1 MCSNRWPG
9 DWRSEYRM
17 SIIGRQRRRRDK
29 RRGQRWR
36 WSARGRRKNARR
48 LVMLWGTLIRVGRY
62 RAAIGV
68 HDNRLGRLTGA
79 HRHRQDGALPDGRHE
94 SGRHCRTDQEPWQ
107 QQQRQEH
114 PVRAQ
119 CLERP
124 VHRLSLTK
132 QPPACGGK
140 VIAATRRKPAV
151 LIDGAA
157 HLARS
162 TSPTTG
168 SGRPTPPGSH
178 RREA

>member
-9 DWRSEYRM
+9 DGRSEYRM

-29 RRGQRWR
+29 RRGQGWR
-36 WSARGRRKNARR
+36 RAARSRRKNARR
-48 LVMLWGTLIRVGRY
+48 LVMLWGTLTRVGRY

-68 HDNRLGRLTGA
+68 YDNRLGRLTGA
-79 HRHRQDGALPDGRHE
+79 HRHRQGGALPDGRHE

-132 QPPACGGK
+132 RSRACGRK
-140 VIAATRRKPAV
+140 VAAPQHVGSLLRVIERENQVSVP
-151 LIDGAA
+151 LN
-157 HLARS
+157 
-162 TSPTTG
+162 PT
-168 SGRPTPPGSH
+168 
-178 RREA
+178 